1 MIYKTDEI
9 NSVQLEYL
17 EKFEKEF
24 KSYLP
29 TLRKNY
35 PTLGVTAVW
44 TVMGRKDKAFS
55 LTSNADLEIKDS
67 LEVQNIVKDYVSRN
81 FKFESDNLTV
91 ALDIVYQKVESNS
104 QQEEASSQSQGE
116 STTVFIPQTPRYTFD
131 QIILPDTT
139 RQAIYNS
146 LNSIQHRNLVYD
158 TWGFSEVDPKPKSI
172 LNFFGLPGTGKTM
185 SAHAIADRLGKKILC
200 VNYADIESKFMGE
213 SPKNLMK
220 AFETAKLMDSV
231 LFFDEADSFL
241 GKRIHNVTQGSEQS
255 VNSLR
260 SQMLILLEEFEGV
273 VIFATNLVTNYDP
286 AFESR
291 ILAHIRFDLPDR
303 EARATIINK
312 MLPSKLPLEHRFTHD
327 ELLEASDLI
336 EGFSGRE
343 IKGAILSMLLDKAGD
358 ENVLFSLDD
367 LKSSLQK
374 KKNEVD
380 NLKAEEQNLRKA
392 KIANAIRNRLEEDSA
407 VEAEKRKRNQSFG
420 KKKGKKRKF

>member
-1 MIYKTDEI
+1 MIMNYKTDK
-9 NSVQLEYL
+9 VTAAQLDYFEN
-17 EKFEKEF
+17 FEKDFNKFFAMLSEEF
-24 KSYLP
+24 S
-29 TLRKNY
+29 TLRVSSK
-35 PTLGVTAVW
+35 W
-44 TVMGRKDKAFS
+44 TVCDWADRSFKIV
-55 LTSNADLEIKDS
+55 SNADFGLKGSIDF
-67 LEVQNIVKDYVSRN
+67 QNKVCDYVHH
-81 FKFESDNLTV
+81 NL
-91 ALDIVYQKVESNS
+91 KVEEDKFSLQLNLNF
-104 QQEEASSQSQGE
+104 QQVDSQSSNVQQSPVVE
-116 STTVFIPQTPRYTFD
+116 APAVFIPQHPRFTFD

-146 LNSIQHRNLVYD
+146 LNSIQRRNLIYD

-172 LNFFGLPGTGKTM
+172 LNFYGPPGTGKTM
-185 SAHAIADRLGKKILC
+185 SAHAIADKLGKKILC
-200 VNYADIESKFMGE
+200 VNYADIESKYMGE

-220 AFETAKLMDSV
+220 AFETARKQDAV
-231 LFFDEADSFL
+231 IFFDEADSFL
-241 GKRIHNVTQGSEQS
+241 GKRIQNVSHGSEQS

-303 EARATIINK
+303 EARATIIDK
-312 MLPSKLPLEHRFTHD
+312 MLPSKLPMERRLSHD

-343 IKGAILSMLLDKAGD
+343 IKGAILSMLLEKAVD
-358 ENVLFSLDD
+358 ENTLFTFDD

-374 KKNEVD
+374 KKSESD

-392 KIANAIRNRLEEDSA
+392 KILRAIQDKCEEDAA
-407 VEAEKRKRNQSFG
+407 VEADRQKRNRSKKTKKIG
-420 KKKGKKRKF
+420 KKKR

>member
-1 MIYKTDEI
+1 MIYKTDKL
-9 NSVQLEYL
+9 NKAQLCYL
-17 EKFEKEF
+17 EDFEK
-24 KSYLP
+24 KLQGYIP
-29 TLRKNY
+29 TLKEKY
-35 PTLGVTAVW
+35 PMLEVTPVW
-44 TVMGRKDKAFS
+44 TVMNRKDATFS
-55 LTSNADLEIKDS
+55 FTSNADVEIKDS
-67 LEVQNIVKDYVSRN
+67 LEVRNVVRDYVRRN
-81 FKFESDNLTV
+81 FEFDSEIVTV
-91 ALDIVYQKVESNS
+91 ELVLQFQKAEEKKQQNEKNS
-104 QQEEASSQSQGE
+104 QSPEESAS
-116 STTVFIPQTPRYTFD
+116 VFIPQTPHYTFD

-139 RQAIYNS
+139 RQSIYNS

-185 SAHAIADRLGKKILC
+185 SAHAIANKLGKKILC

-220 AFETAKLMDSV
+220 AFETAKQMDSV

-303 EARATIINK
+303 EARATIIDK
-312 MLPSKLPLEHRFTHD
+312 MLPSKLPMEQRFTHD
-327 ELLEASDLI
+327 ELLEAADLI

-358 ENVLFSLDD
+358 ENALFSLDD
-367 LKSSLQK
+367 LKSALQK
-374 KKNEVD
+374 KKTEVD

-392 KIANAIRNRLEEDSA
+392 KIANAIRNKIEEDSA
-407 VEAEKRKRNQSFG
+407 VEAERKKRNQSFG
-420 KKKGKKRKF
+420 KKKGKKRK

>member
-1 MIYKTDEI
+1 MIYKTDKLNKE
-9 NSVQLEYL
+9 QLCYL
-17 EKFEKEF
+17 ENFEKELLNYIPNL
-24 KSYLP
+24 KA
-29 TLRKNY
+29 NY
-35 PTLGVTAVW
+35 PTLEVTPVW
-44 TVMGRKDKAFS
+44 TVMNRKDAPFS
-55 LTSNADLEIKDS
+55 FTSNADLEIKDS
-67 LEVQNIVKDYVSRN
+67 LEARNVVRDYVRRN
-81 FKFESDNLTV
+81 FKFDSETV
-91 ALDIVYQKVESNS
+91 MVELALQFQKAEAKK
-104 QQEEASSQSQGE
+104 QQNEKNGQSSEEVA
-116 STTVFIPQTPRYTFD
+116 TVFIPQTPRYTFD

-220 AFETAKLMDSV
+220 AFETAKQTDSV
-231 LFFDEADSFL
+231 IFFDEADSFL
-241 GKRIHNVTQGSEQS
+241 GKRIQNVTQGSEQS

-303 EARATIINK
+303 EARATIIDK
-312 MLPSKLPLEHRFTHD
+312 MLPSKLPMERRLTHD

-336 EGFSGRE
+336 DGFSGRE
-343 IKGAILSMLLDKAGD
+343 IKGAILSMLLDKASD
-358 ENVLFSLDD
+358 ENTRFTLDD
-367 LKSSLQK
+367 LKFALQK
-374 KKNEVD
+374 KKTEVD

-407 VEAEKRKRNQSFG
+407 VEAERRKRNQNFG
-420 KKKGKKRKF
+420 RKKGKKR